1 MESSAAMTQQTGKL
15 GSRLLSHN
23 PTDFRLSLHSQ
34 VQRSPSPQQGSFV
47 LSSDLLLEGQVQSGP
62 DDAWAGPCL
71 KGRGGE
77 T

>member
-1 MESSAAMTQQTGKL
+1 MESSAAMTQQIGKL
-15 GSRLLSHN
+15 RSRLLSHN